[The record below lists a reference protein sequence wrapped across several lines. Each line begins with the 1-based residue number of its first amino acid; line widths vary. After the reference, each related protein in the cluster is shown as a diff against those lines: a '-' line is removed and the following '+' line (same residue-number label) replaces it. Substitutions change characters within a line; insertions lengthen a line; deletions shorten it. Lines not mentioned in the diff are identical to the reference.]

1 MNQWNNLYQ
10 GQRDH
15 FVQLYM
21 VERGVSFRQMLRELG
36 FA

>member
-10 GQRDH
+10 CQRDH

-21 VERGVSFRQMLRELG
+21 VERGVSFRQMLHELG